1 MFKWFWTVFSLGA
14 FSLGV
19 PDTFKSIFMFCEMLE
34 KELLPNKRV
43 ELNLEIEFDGNL
55 MMQINVEWLLLGT
68 AIVCSAD
75 NLQQWRTI
83 VIYESTSKIA
93 CY

>member
-1 MFKWFWTVFSLGA
+1 MFKWFWTVFSLSA

-55 MMQINVEWLLLGT
+55 MMQINVEWLFLGI